1 MIAVTNPNT
10 CAEVV
15 HGYLEYLS
23 SEFTAVETDHGCVI
37 TTPFTRPDG
46 EFVEIAVEPLP
57 SARVKLTDM
66 GDTLG
71 YLYVNGLTLS
81 RNLLDNVRKISRP
94 LGISVEGSALVVRPG
109 DVTAFGSAFHQL
121 LQSVLSVTEM
131 IQKRRPTNNVRFDS
145 EVETMLI
152 ASGNTYDTDFRVSG
166 SRSPHIVRFH
176 IDGGRNYL
184 IQPIAP
190 ASEAAA
196 LSWSERW
203 AYRFRDIID
212 HDDKWQCFA
221 LLDDRGS
228 RAGVWTERTLA
239 PINEYKMLWSEK
251 DRFAGA
257 LQESSGIILG
267 AIPPAQNPSTPGN

>member
-1 MIAVTNPNT
+1 
-10 CAEVV
+10 
-15 HGYLEYLS
+15 
-23 SEFTAVETDHGCVI
+23 
-37 TTPFTRPDG
+37 
-46 EFVEIAVEPLP
+46 
-57 SARVKLTDM
+57 
-66 GDTLG
+66 
-71 YLYVNGLTLS
+71 
-81 RNLLDNVRKISRP
+81 
-94 LGISVEGSALVVRPG
+94 
-109 DVTAFGSAFHQL
+109 
-121 LQSVLSVTEM
+121 M

-212 HDDKWQCFA
+212 HDDKWQWFA

-228 RAGVWTERTLA
+228 RVGVWTERTLA